1 MKVKILTGVI
11 VLLLVACSTTGNW
24 DRNSYNLTYQNE
36 KEHVFLKF
44 PNERWKVQVKPDES
58 WTKATRTS
66 TNYHILK
73 AEVSELLIDM
83 NVIIDLIPQDV
94 KMKEYMAIA
103 ALNFKQRGIQA
114 TFQEVHKNNHE
125 IGVGKYKMGDM
136 QCMSVAYKE
145 LWLDLKTKKA
155 QSRFVVFNF
164 RAPEEIFKLRE
175 EEIWSI
181 IDSYKYR

>member
-1 MKVKILTGVI
+1 VFPWFV
-11 VLLLVACSTTGNW
+11 N
-24 DRNSYNLTYQNE
+24 QNE

-44 PNERWKVQVKPDES
+44 PNDRWKVQVKPDET
-58 WTKATRTS
+58 WKKATRTS
-66 TNYHILK
+66 PNYHILK
-73 AEVSELLIDM
+73 AGVSELLI
-83 NVIIDLIPQDV
+83 NLEVAIDLIPQDV

-103 ALNFKQRGIQA
+103 AINFKQKGINA
-114 TFQEVHKNNHE
+114 TLQEVHKNNHE
-125 IGVGKYKMGDM
+125 IGVGKYKIGDM

-145 LWLDLKTKKA
+145 LWLDVKTKKV
-155 QSRFVVFNF
+155 QSRFIVFNF